1 MIYTS
6 LDRNSRVI
14 SILTSRQPRLVASYA
29 YLLLDEEGGILIDPG
44 SRNDFAAVFS
54 AVEAH
59 LPLEQLR
66 YIVLTS
72 ESPDTASSL
81 PLWHRTGF
89 NGQAVVSWRAYLSVQ
104 YYDDTMNFLTLKSNG
119 EAISLGTRRLEFL
132 HLPGLPSLGSVC
144 CWDPREKIL
153 FSGELFGT
161 IQGGEE
167 ETSPETLL
175 TRMSSYHEIYLP
187 RMPENREREALN
199 GFNPQR
205 ICPHHGEALE
215 IPFEELMSTF
225 SPPRNGGIELGIEEP
240 AQARARVLGRIR
252 ARLEQL
258 FPKAE
263 VSLVLPEEDQPPKE
277 MSKSAFDAVFQTILQ
292 QKGYTWL
299 ALIDT
304 EIRQLCSSAGIE
316 APAVYTSH
324 RQEIAAGIDSL
335 LKEIRHLRDTN
346 FQLQQSIIE
355 TSDDL
360 LRDETTGLYNETFFN
375 EYVGSTVQGGSAAED
390 SVIFLRLDDIKRLN
404 ERYGSD
410 AIDRTLQALAYFL
423 MNRKH
428 ETAVLFRL
436 SGPTFALYLH
446 NQAKDSAE
454 EYAEELMKE
463 VARSEEF
470 LTAISISAAVT
481 NNQELIEREVSD
493 EKFFTELMRLGKER
507 LKIVDRMGPGSICA
521 SSEERSYR
529 PSSGTV
535 LLIESNDFEASLYT
549 RILENAGFAVHH
561 ARHGT
566 DALTRADEVRPD
578 VIISEIFVSQ
588 MDGFQI
594 RRRLLESQDLRRIPF
609 ILISREKSE
618 SSIRR
623 GFEMRV
629 TRQFQKPILPAELT
643 STIESLIEERERLE

>member
-1 MIYTS
+1 MIYGS
-6 LDRNSRVI
+6 LDQNSTLI
-14 SILTSRQPRLVASYA
+14 SIHASRHPRLVASYA

-44 SRNDFAAVFS
+44 SRNDFAGVIS

-81 PLWHRTGF
+81 PLWRRTGF
-89 NGQAVVSWRAYLSVQ
+89 TGQVVVSWRAYLSVQ
-104 YYDDTMNFLTLKSNG
+104 YYDDEMNFLTLKSNG
-119 EAISLGTRRLEFL
+119 EAIFLGRRRLEFL
-132 HLPGLPSLGSVC
+132 HLPGLPTLGSLC
-144 CWDPREKIL
+144 CWEPQQATL
-153 FSGELFGT
+153 FSGGLFGT

-167 ETSPETLL
+167 EINPDTVLA
-175 TRMSSYHEIYLP
+175 RMSSYHEIYLP
-187 RMPENREREALN
+187 RMPGAAERESLN
-199 GFNPQR
+199 QFSPQR

-215 IPFEELMSTF
+215 IPFERLMSTF
-225 SPPRNGGIELGIEEP
+225 SVPGYEGIEPGSGDP
-240 AQARARVLGRIR
+240 DRSRARILRRIS

-258 FPKAE
+258 FPKTE
-263 VSLVLPEEDQPPKE
+263 VSLVLPEGNRPPE
-277 MSKSAFDAVFQTILQ
+277 QLSTEEFDAIFRTILQ

-304 EIRQLCSSAGIE
+304 EIRQLCSSAGIDP
-316 APAVYTSH
+316 PAVYASH
-324 RQEIAAGIDSL
+324 RQEIAGGIDSL

-360 LRDETTGLYNETFFN
+360 LRDETTGLYNETFFG
-375 EYVGSTVQGGSAAED
+375 EYVGSTVQGGGATED
-390 SVIFLRLDDIKRLN
+390 SVIFLRLDEIKRLN
-404 ERYGSD
+404 ELYGSD
-410 AIDRTLQALAYFL
+410 AIDKTLQALAYFL
-423 MNRKH
+423 MNRKQ

-446 NQAKDSAE
+446 NQHKESAE
-454 EYAEELMKE
+454 AYAEELMQE
-463 VARSEEF
+463 VTRSEEF
-470 LTAISISAAVT
+470 LTSISISAAVT
-481 NNQELIEREVSD
+481 DNRELIAQGIPG

-507 LKIVDRMGPGSICA
+507 LKILDRLGPGSICA
-521 SSEERSYR
+521 SSEQRNFR
-529 PSSGTV
+529 HSSGTV
-535 LLIESNDFEASLYT
+535 LLIESNEFEAILYR

-594 RRRLLESQDLRRIPF
+594 RRRLLESQDLRQIPF

-618 SSIRR
+618 ASVRR

-629 TRQFQKPILPAELT
+629 TRQFRKPVLPAELT
-643 STIESLIEERERLE
+643 GTIQSLIEHRERLE